1 MWSRVVWST
10 WRRGTR
16 RIWQQSTQIRSLH
29 TLLPHIWKP
38 EPERMGARLQPKKEK
53 PISICMSRPPKNNAK
68 TSSMNGV
75 TNWSSGGQH
84 LSSPGQM
91 RKGKL
96 STCQLLFHGKTLFA
110 QRPQLAEQREFVQPR
125 NITER
130 YMDPKALNKSCDLSL
145 DWGAKYEW
153 DYGNNDYSLC
163 TTKK

>member
-1 MWSRVVWST
+1 MKKRYQKNLAAVHSNPIIAYTITPYMEAW
-10 WRRGTR
+10 TR
-16 RIWQQSTQIRSLH
+16 AY
-29 TLLPHIWKP
+29 
-38 EPERMGARLQPKKEK
+38 MGARLQPNKEK

-68 TSSMNGV
+68 TSSMIGV

-145 DWGAKYEW
+145 DWDAKYEW
-153 DYGNNDYSLC
+153 DYGNNNYSLC